1 MDGGGQMV
9 MDTENIP
16 SRMDGGLNRV
26 ISAGTQVICQNV
38 EQNFQNQD
46 HCKLSYL
53 PNVCSPR
60 KKPKSVI
67 VIDETN
73 LAGIN
78 SMMNTKLFAVTG
90 LSIEDPSPLD
100 TVGDAIL
107 TSPCSSSTS
116 RWVKDEGDTVCAN
129 SANIGSQTMKTFA
142 DLISGATIKD
152 EDYNPSVIKVKRS
165 IRGCDDEDTSKL
177 AMGAVR
183 TGDGT
188 CWKHVHISEKDV
200 IDFSNADSSKY
211 TKTGSVTVT
220 INDMDWFYSVVN
232 QDEVTYPVIGKLDE
246 HVSYSNALAP
256 LNDDAVKAAYGTLDY
271 NPSEG
276 PVLVC
281 GSPNEVASDPF
292 NSEHGFD
299 VTVPEIHG
307 FRSMSIWELS
317 AQRHTTWEHLAMH
330 AADQLRQKM
339 AWSLSQ
345 IVAVGLPGSGM
356 VFNEETEHY
365 IGK

>member
-1 MDGGGQMV
+1 MR
-9 MDTENIP
+9 
-16 SRMDGGLNRV
+16 SRG
-26 ISAGTQVICQNV
+26 
-38 EQNFQNQD
+38 
-46 HCKLSYL
+46 
-53 PNVCSPR
+53 
-60 KKPKSVI
+60 
-67 VIDETN
+67 
-73 LAGIN
+73 
-78 SMMNTKLFAVTG
+78 
-90 LSIEDPSPLD
+90 
-100 TVGDAIL
+100 
-107 TSPCSSSTS
+107 
-116 RWVKDEGDTVCAN
+116 
-129 SANIGSQTMKTFA
+129 
-142 DLISGATIKD
+142 
-152 EDYNPSVIKVKRS
+152 
-165 IRGCDDEDTSKL
+165 
-177 AMGAVR
+177 
-183 TGDGT
+183 
-188 CWKHVHISEKDV
+188 
-200 IDFSNADSSKY
+200 
-211 TKTGSVTVT
+211 
-220 INDMDWFYSVVN
+220 
-232 QDEVTYPVIGKLDE
+232 
-246 HVSYSNALAP
+246 
-256 LNDDAVKAAYGTLDY
+256 DDAVKAAYGTLDY